1 MGPAHGAPPELT
13 FTQTPKLNSSSCL
26 VHEGVRRGHV
36 YVRLPGCPFPWH
48 SDKALL
54 YFTAGAIALL
64 SYFISGDSFSIPIC
78 QGSALGLFRGKNTT
92 QV

>member
-1 MGPAHGAPPELT
+1 MGPAHGAHPELT
-13 FTQTPKLNSSSCL
+13 FMQTPKLNSSSCL
-26 VHEGVRRGHV
+26 AHEGVWCGHI
-36 YVRLPGCPFPWH
+36 YVRLPGCPLPWH
-48 SDKALL
+48 SNKALL
-54 YFTAGAIALL
+54 YFTAGAITQL